1 MPPITA
7 ASNLTVG
14 LAGGYPPELVSS
26 LRRDLARLP
35 EGEPATIELVPPP
48 AISGHQA
55 LILEKA
61 TMAHAVSFGF
71 PIELKRGDPDWVPL
85 WVATQ
90 WLGQHRSQNAR
101 LFERIRGQRG
111 MNYGNYAY
119 IEYFPR
125 GMYLMQPEPNL
136 FRQQQ
141 IFQVWLRPLS
151 GNNEA
156 HFATRVALYEL
167 GKLIENGMTADEF
180 AATREFLDKWVAQ
193 LVSAQPALLGYA
205 IDSDWYGIPDFPAYI
220 RGELARLTVE
230 DVNRA
235 LREQFSTAS
244 IKFVFVTPDGA
255 DLKRRLVANEP
266 SPMSYNSPKPD
277 SILAEDAII
286 EVLPLGFSA
295 DSVQVRP
302 ADSVF
307 RR

>member
-1 MPPITA
+1 M
-7 ASNLTVG
+7 
-14 LAGGYPPELVSS
+14 
-26 LRRDLARLP
+26 
-35 EGEPATIELVPPP
+35 
-48 AISGHQA
+48 
-55 LILEKA
+55 K
-61 TMAHAVSFGF
+61 
-71 PIELKRGDPDWVPL
+71 
-85 WVATQ
+85 
-90 WLGQHRSQNAR
+90 

-167 GKLIENGMTADEF
+167 GKLVENGMTADEF

-220 RGELARLTVE
+220 RGALARLTVE
-230 DVNRA
+230 DVNRV

-244 IKFVFVTPDGA
+244 IKFVFITPDGA
-255 DLKRRLVANEP
+255 DLKRRLLANEP

-286 EVLPLGFSA
+286 EVLPLRFSA
-295 DSVQVRP
+295 DSIQVRP